1 MENMNG
7 LFKEKDMIWKLVE
20 ENSFYK
26 FNINDFN
33 RHVLLHFVFNITSN
47 KQREV
52 VIRNIE
58 ISIY

>member
-20 ENSFYK
+20 GNSFYK

-33 RHVLLHFVFNITSN
+33 RYVLLPRINRN
-47 KQREV
+47 CY
-52 VIRNIE
+52 RNIE

>member
-33 RHVLLHFVFNITSN
+33 RHVLLPRIN
-47 KQREV
+47 
-52 VIRNIE
+52 RNCYKKYRNFYLLNSYKI
-58 ISIY
+58 

>member
-26 FNINDFN
+26 NINDFN
-33 RHVLLHFVFNITSN
+33 RHVLLPRINSEI
-47 KQREV
+47 